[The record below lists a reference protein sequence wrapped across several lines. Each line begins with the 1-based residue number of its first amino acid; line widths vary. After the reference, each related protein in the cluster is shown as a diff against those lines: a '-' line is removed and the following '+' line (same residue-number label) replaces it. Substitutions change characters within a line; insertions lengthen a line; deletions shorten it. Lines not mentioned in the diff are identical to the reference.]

1 MIPFCSRPRC
11 PGGHGSWKR
20 AGWNPAVPFI
30 LPGKDLPPGRLS
42 ASRALKMSAEKA
54 RTVSKGPRE
63 DRKGDRTLSDA
74 DPLLPE
80 FPYFLIRRVQVPV
93 HVGTRLNSL
102 IRKRTS
108 RTLRKEARSWPEYVL
123 FYHEFPIKKEPCA
136 KFFPDQESRSASGY
150 EPVRPKLTVRFS
162 QTFFLPL

>member
-1 MIPFCSRPRC
+1 MGTCRVESGCAFRSARKGSF
-11 PGGHGSWKR
+11 PG
-20 AGWNPAVPFI
+20 PAVRFPRAENVC
-30 LPGKDLPPGRLS
+30 GKT
-42 ASRALKMSAEKA
+42 

-80 FPYFLIRRVQVPV
+80 FPSFLIRRVQVPV
-93 HVGTRLNSL
+93 HVDTRLNSL

-108 RTLRKEARSWPEYVL
+108 RTLRKEACSYPEYVL

-136 KFFPDQESRSASGY
+136 KFIPDQESRSASGY
-150 EPVRPKLTVRFS
+150 EPVRPNLTVRFS